1 MVGSIGQPILQIVT
15 AIADIGAFTGSRS
28 ISNSGSIAD
37 SGPVSNSRS
46 IADARPVSDLGSV
59 PQAGQRRG
67 TIAGAGECR
76 ALGRPLDTGAF
87 NSRSIDARSRA
98 AGPFHGRPL
107 DPRPRAGS
115 VARLNR
121 RTRAGR
127 QIGSR

>member
-1 MVGSIGQPILQIVT
+1 IPRVRRQLVGSIGQPILQIVA

-28 ISNSGSIAD
+28 
-37 SGPVSNSRS
+37 VSNSRS
-46 IADARPVSDLGSV
+46 IADARPVSESGSV

-67 TIAGAGECR
+67 TIPAAGECR
-76 ALGRPLDTGAF
+76 ALGRPLDAGAF
-87 NSRSIDARSRA
+87 NSRSIDARSRT

-121 RTRAGR
+121 RP
-127 QIGSR
+127 